1 LDKVTAE
8 IMRMEDE
15 TERFIEKFI
24 EQTKDFEN
32 NLKSVEGKEVKEKA
46 VAKFSKEEALAS
58 IKSSQIYIGKGNL
71 GNSTSWPTVGMLR
84 EKSDETLK
92 QLRIKKIELGFYPYV
107 IASLQFTFDDGTCSN
122 KLGDTSRDLNKS
134 FEFPEDK
141 PIGSVKV

>member
-1 LDKVTAE
+1 MDKVTAE

-46 VAKFSKEEALAS
+46 VVKFSKEEALAS
-58 IKSSQIYIGKGNL
+58 IKSSQIIIGKKNL

-84 EKSDETLK
+84 EKSEETLK
-92 QLRIKKIELGFYPYV
+92 QLRIKKIEWGFYPNA

-122 KLGDTSRDLNKS
+122 QIGDSSRDMNKF
-134 FEFPEDK
+134 FEFPENK